1 MSKAATPQGRAA
13 EICNSSARNTILFT
27 HALKAIKEGRT
38 VLVLVDRVKHAEKL
52 AEMITHSG
60 HEAKTLLGKLS
71 KKKRQELLD
80 GMRSGDVRCVI
91 ATTVADEGL
100 DVPTLDTVIL
110 GCPSGNVG
118 KVQQRIGRA
127 LRVKDGKSKPIVID
141 LVDQF
146 GPYQGYWRRRAK
158 MYRESGWDISE

>member
-1 MSKAATPQGRAA
+1 M
-13 EICNSSARNTILFT
+13 
-27 HALKAIKEGRT
+27 
-38 VLVLVDRVKHAEKL
+38 
-52 AEMITHSG
+52 
-60 HEAKTLLGKLS
+60 LGKLS

-100 DVPTLDTVIL
+100 DVPNLDTVIL

-118 KVQQRIGRA
+118 KVQQRSGRA
-127 LRVKDGKSKPIVID
+127 LRVQEGKGQPMVID

-146 GPYQGYWRRRAK
+146 GPYQGYWHRRAK
-158 MYRESGWDISE
+158 MYRESGWEIVE